1 MTTVAGTLPQGP
13 IDVLLYVQHL
23 LGIGH
28 LRRAA
33 LLAKFLSQNDIS
45 VVLVSG
51 GGPVDGLDIG
61 AAGFVQL
68 PPLRTRDESFS
79 ELIDQSGRPIDE
91 TWKAARRDRLLD
103 LYRALKPRALLIEM
117 FPFGRRQM
125 RFELLPLLEA
135 AGASRPRPQV
145 LCSLRDVLTRSRRA
159 EKTAW
164 MLDTFAR
171 HFDLALVHGD
181 PDFLP
186 LERSFPEAAGIA
198 TKLRYTGYVVDTA
211 PAPDPGAAAG
221 AVAGADGAGEV
232 IVSTGGGAVAGPL
245 IEAALTARALSPLA
259 ATPWRFL
266 IGPNVAEAAF
276 RDMAARADDPGDAPG
291 GVTIER
297 ARPDFRRLLAR
308 ARLSISQAGY
318 NTVLEVLTAG
328 IPAVVV
334 PFAAG
339 SETEQSLRA
348 RLLAARG
355 ALTLVEEAALTPAS
369 LATAI
374 AAALAR
380 GRAESGTGNGT
391 GTAGLNLRGAQ
402 TTVDIL
408 RERLDIVAS

>member
-1 MTTVAGTLPQGP
+1 MTAAAENLPQGP

-33 LLAKFLSQNDIS
+33 LLAKALDQNGIS

-51 GGPVDGLDIG
+51 GAPVNGLDIG
-61 AAGFVQL
+61 DAGFVQL
-68 PPLRTRDESFS
+68 PPLRTRDENFS
-79 ELIDQSGRPIDE
+79 DLLDQSGRPIDDS
-91 TWKAARRDRLLD
+91 WKAARRAHLLA
-103 LYRALKPRALLIEM
+103 LYRTLTPRVLLIEM

-135 AGASRPRPQV
+135 AADSTPRPQV
-145 LCSLRDVLTRSRRA
+145 LSSLRDVLTGNQRP

-198 TKLRYTGYVVDTA
+198 AKLRYTGYVVEAA
-211 PAPDPGAAAG
+211 PATGPASGTAG
-221 AVAGADGAGEV
+221 TGEA

-245 IEAALTARALSPLA
+245 IEAALAARALSPLA
-259 ATPWRFL
+259 DAPWRFL
-266 IGPNVAEAAF
+266 IGPNMAESEF
-276 RDMAARADDPGDAPG
+276 RSLAARAPGS
-291 GVTIER
+291 VTIER
-297 ARPDFRRLLAR
+297 ARPDFRSLLAR
-308 ARLSISQAGY
+308 GRLSISQAGY

-339 SETEQSLRA
+339 AETEQSLRA
-348 RLLAARG
+348 RLLAERG
-355 ALTLVEEAALTPAS
+355 ALTLVEAAALTPAH
-369 LATAI
+369 LAAAI
-374 AAALAR
+374 EAALAR
-380 GRAESGTGNGT
+380 GRAAPGIT
-391 GTAGLNLRGAQ
+391 GLNLRGMQ

-408 RERLDIVAS
+408 RERLDISAS

>member
-1 MTTVAGTLPQGP
+1 MTDQSLPQSPPRGP

-28 LRRAA
+28 LQRAA
-33 LLAKFLSQNDIS
+33 LLAKALDRNGFS

-79 ELIDQSGRPIDE
+79 ELLDHSGRAIDDA
-91 TWKAARRDRLLD
+91 WKAARCARLLA
-103 LYRALKPRALLIEM
+103 LYRALEPRALLIEM

-135 AGASRPRPQV
+135 AAQSTPRPQV
-145 LCSLRDVLTRSRRA
+145 LCSLRDVLTRNRRP

-164 MLDTFAR
+164 MLDTFA
-171 HFDLALVHGD
+171 HYFDLALVHGD

-198 TKLRYTGYVVDTA
+198 AKLRYTGYVVEAT
-211 PAPDPGAAAG
+211 PASDAG
-221 AVAGADGAGEV
+221 TDGTGEA

-245 IEAALTARALSPLA
+245 IEAALAARALSPLA
-259 ATPWRFL
+259 EAPWRFL
-266 IGPNVAEAAF
+266 IGPNMAEAAF
-276 RDMAARADDPGDAPG
+276 RDLVARPSA
-291 GVTIER
+291 GVIIER
-297 ARPDFRRLLAR
+297 ARPDFRSLLAR

-318 NTVLEVLTAG
+318 NTVLEVLAAG
-328 IPAVVV
+328 VPAVVV

-348 RLLAARG
+348 GLLAERG
-355 ALTLVEEAALTPAS
+355 ALTLVEAAALTPAS
-369 LATAI
+369 LAAAI
-374 AAALAR
+374 TAALAR
-380 GRAESGTGNGT
+380 GRARTGIGT
-391 GTAGLNLRGAQ
+391 GTEGGVAGLNLRGMQ

-408 RERLDIVAS
+408 RERLDIIAS

>member
-1 MTTVAGTLPQGP
+1 MTTAANSFPQDP
-13 IDVLLYVQHL
+13 IDVLFYVQHL

-33 LLAKFLSQNDIS
+33 LLSKALNRNGIS

-51 GGPVDGLDIG
+51 GAPVDGLDIG
-61 AAGFVQL
+61 GSGFVQL

-79 ELIDQSGRPIDE
+79 ELLDQSGRPIDDA
-91 TWKAARRDRLLD
+91 WKAARRARLLA
-103 LYRALKPRALLIEM
+103 LYRALEPRALLIEM

-135 AGASRPRPQV
+135 AGASTPRPQV
-145 LCSLRDVLTRSRRA
+145 LCSLRDVLTRNRRP

-186 LERSFPEAAGIA
+186 LERSFPEAAGLA
-198 TKLRYTGYVVDTA
+198 AKLRYTGYVVEPA
-211 PAPDPGAAAG
+211 PAPDPGA
-221 AVAGADGAGEV
+221 DGTGEV

-245 IEAALTARALSPLA
+245 IEAALAARALGRLA
-259 ATPWRFL
+259 EAPWRFL
-266 IGPNVAEAAF
+266 IGPNMAEAAF
-276 RDMAARADDPGDAPG
+276 RDLAAGADG

-297 ARPDFRRLLAR
+297 ARPDFRSLLAR

-339 SETEQSLRA
+339 SESEQTLRS
-348 RLLAARG
+348 RLLAERG
-355 ALTLVEEAALTPAS
+355 AFTLLEEAALTPAN
-369 LATAI
+369 LATAV

-380 GRAESGTGNGT
+380 GRAGAGA
-391 GTAGLNLRGAQ
+391 AGLDLRGMQ